1 MSEATQLEQRLSLLR
16 DEIDWPATPALGARV
31 LARIAA
37 PAIVR
42 RPWFQSRW
50 ALAAAAVLVVVAALV
65 AYAPSRDAIANWINV
80 HTIITRV
87 HELPTPSPQP
97 SGPLGKRLGLGQ
109 PTTLD
114 AAQSKVIWKILVPA
128 SLGRPEEVYLQL
140 PPAGPPR
147 GEVTL
152 VYKSRP

>member
-1 MSEATQLEQRLSLLR
+1 MAKKQPRRSVSPKALSSRAFRGRSPACAGGSRRAPMSEATQLEQRLSLLR

-65 AYAPSRDAIANWINV
+65 AYA
-80 HTIITRV
+80 
-87 HELPTPSPQP
+87 
-97 SGPLGKRLGLGQ
+97 
-109 PTTLD
+109 
-114 AAQSKVIWKILVPA
+114 
-128 SLGRPEEVYLQL
+128 
-140 PPAGPPR
+140 
-147 GEVTL
+147 
-152 VYKSRP
+152 